1 MTPLRTRIIVSAVVF
16 AANLALSLSYG
27 AAEAQAPHHGVRLA
41 SRQHTLQM
49 EEPSSMSA
57 ESGPA
62 IKRDMSIGADSD
74 FSRFCGFSGPNAC

>member
-1 MTPLRTRIIVSAVVF
+1 MILLRTRLIVSAFVF
-16 AANLALSLSYG
+16 TANAALSLSYG

-49 EEPSSMSA
+49 EGPSSLSA

-62 IKRDMSIGADSD
+62 IKRGVSIGADSD